1 MNNFR
6 KDLNKESIGISKK
19 CEECD
24 KISKRTLSQRRIQM
38 ATRAEK
44 RELKRTLKSE
54 IKEFLKIQEHYFP
67 DLIQDIKK
75 VMDGRNQSYITYEI
89 EVIIYMM
96 ILKNICSIESMQ
108 EMTDEFNQDECV
120 KNLYKILGLEE
131 KDYLPHYVTVNECLS
146 KLDNAELEKIR
157 KNMIYNLIR
166 KKSFDEAKFLGKN
179 WLVIVDATQ
188 LFSFRERHCE
198 HCLTKTFNKGT
209 DQESTIYYHQVLEAK
224 IVLSDDMVVSIAT
237 EFIENKTENVAK
249 QDCEITSFKRL
260 AESLKKMFPRLPIC
274 ILGDSLYACGP
285 VFDICKKNKW
295 EFLIRYKDGS
305 IPTLADDYQAI
316 NQMGEN
322 EEEVI
327 EIENIYIRKPKE
339 KAIHKMKWVNDLCY
353 QEHKVAVMELE
364 IEKNQKKW
372 QEFQWITSLKVTNR
386 TAEEFAE
393 TGRKRW
399 LIENE
404 GFNIQKNYR
413 YIITHANS
421 LNYNAMK
428 NHYLITQLAD
438 VLLQLYENGVK
449 GIKIIKRTIQKI
461 SEGLLE
467 SMKKQLL
474 NEEDFVFQKFQ
485 IRKE

>member
-1 MNNFR
+1 M
-6 KDLNKESIGISKK
+6 K
-19 CEECD
+19 
-24 KISKRTLSQRRIQM
+24 M
-38 ATRAEK
+38 TRAEK
-44 RELKRTLKSE
+44 REIKRTIKNE
-54 IKEFLKIQEHYFP
+54 IKEFLKIQAHYFP

-89 EVIIYMM
+89 EIIIYMM

-108 EMTDEFNQDECV
+108 EMNDAFNEDDCV

-131 KDYLPHYVTVNECLS
+131 RDYLPHYVTVNECLR

-157 KNMIYNLIR
+157 KKMIYSLIR
-166 KKSFDEAKFLGKN
+166 KKSFDSGKFLGKN

-209 DQESTIYYHQVLEAK
+209 EQESTIYYHQVLEAK
-224 IVLSDDMVVSIAT
+224 IVLDDDMIVSIAT
-237 EFIENKTENVAK
+237 EFIENETENMTK
-249 QDCEITSFKRL
+249 QDCEINSFKRL
-260 AESLKKMFPRLPIC
+260 AKTLKDMFPRLPIC

-305 IPTLADDYQAI
+305 IPTLAEEYKEI
-316 NQMGEN
+316 NAMGEN
-322 EEEVI
+322 EEEII
-327 EIENIYIRKPKE
+327 EIEHIYKRKPKV
-339 KAIHKMKWVNDLCY
+339 KAIHKMKWVNDLYY
-353 QEHKVAVMELE
+353 QGHKVTVMELE
-364 IEKNQKKW
+364 IETNQKK
-372 QEFQWITSLKVTNR
+372 QKEFQWVTSMDVTNR

-413 YIITHANS
+413 YMITHANS
-421 LNYNAMK
+421 LDYNAMK

-449 GIKIIKRTIQKI
+449 GIKEIKRTIDKI

-467 SMKKQLL
+467 SLQKQQLS
-474 NEEDFVFQKFQ
+474 EDDFNFKKFQ
-485 IRKE
+485 VRKE

>member
-1 MNNFR
+1 
-6 KDLNKESIGISKK
+6 
-19 CEECD
+19 
-24 KISKRTLSQRRIQM
+24 
-38 ATRAEK
+38 
-44 RELKRTLKSE
+44 
-54 IKEFLKIQEHYFP
+54 
-67 DLIQDIKK
+67 
-75 VMDGRNQSYITYEI
+75 
-89 EVIIYMM
+89 
-96 ILKNICSIESMQ
+96 
-108 EMTDEFNQDECV
+108 
-120 KNLYKILGLEE
+120 
-131 KDYLPHYVTVNECLS
+131 
-146 KLDNAELEKIR
+146 
-157 KNMIYNLIR
+157 
-166 KKSFDEAKFLGKN
+166 
-179 WLVIVDATQ
+179 
-188 LFSFRERHCE
+188 
-198 HCLTKTFNKGT
+198 
-209 DQESTIYYHQVLEAK
+209 
-224 IVLSDDMVVSIAT
+224 
-237 EFIENKTENVAK
+237 
-249 QDCEITSFKRL
+249 
-260 AESLKKMFPRLPIC
+260 
-274 ILGDSLYACGP
+274 
-285 VFDICKKNKW
+285 
-295 EFLIRYKDGS
+295 
-305 IPTLADDYQAI
+305 
-316 NQMGEN
+316 
-322 EEEVI
+322 
-327 EIENIYIRKPKE
+327 
-339 KAIHKMKWVNDLCY
+339 MKWVNDLCY

-404 GFNIQKNYR
+404 AFNIQKNYR